1 MEQNHKPAKEQFD
14 DNSIKTIEWNE
25 HIQRMPEMYIGQ
37 NGVDLKA
44 TNALF
49 SDFAQWR
56 FAQLISPIYYL
67 EIV

>member
-1 MEQNHKPAKEQFD
+1 MIKAVSALNTSGRFD
-14 DNSIKTIEWNE
+14 DTVYQKT
-25 HIQRMPEMYIGQ
+25 IGQ